1 LASVGIVVTSCTH
14 VIIDA
19 EHWRTSVRGGLI
31 FCITKMILKNPLL
44 LTTCFLLLFVSPCLA
59 ENQPFEDKSLYAL
72 SVYGGLMTDNS
83 MDDFLDSF
91 TGIDFEK
98 SYLLTLALARRIAA
112 YGNLA
117 SFEVEGQVVKHF
129 EQQNHWE
136 FNVLLAVRWEKF
148 YWDKY
153 LDTSFAIGVGP
164 SYATDVPEIEV
175 QRSGESEHLQVYMM
189 VELEFVLPSHPN
201 VAIITRIHHR
211 SNAFGIVAESGTSN
225 SFALGLKFR
234 I

>member
-1 LASVGIVVTSCTH
+1 MSC
-14 VIIDA
+14 VM
-19 EHWRTSVRGGLI
+19 
-31 FCITKMILKNPLL
+31 KMSPKISLL
-44 LTTCFLLLFVSPCLA
+44 LITCFLLFATHGWA
-59 ENQPFEDKSLYAL
+59 EVQSLEDKPLYSL
-72 SVYGGLMTDNS
+72 SIYGGMMSDNS
-83 MDDFLDSF
+83 VDDFVDDFSSL
-91 TGIDFEK
+91 DFEK

-112 YGNLA
+112 YGDLA

-129 EQQNHWE
+129 ERQNHWE
-136 FNVLLAVRWEKF
+136 FNALLAVRWEKF

-175 QRSGESEHLQVYMM
+175 QRSDESEHLQVYMM

-201 VAIITRIHHR
+201 VAVITRIHHR

-225 SFALGLKFR
+225 SFALGLKFML
-234 I
+234 